1 MITTHDHGERPAAG
15 AQRVRPLHALAVCLI
30 GVLLLSAGAC
40 ARAKAKTMPDAP
52 PPLDVPAP
60 PPRDIE
66 TSETEP
72 PPLIPLPQEP
82 ARNAP
87 PRTRPATPPS
97 RPAETRP
104 EQPKPETPAETEA
117 PKPEETPRAPMLQ
130 TAPSEAEAELE
141 RTIRTT
147 LTRASND
154 LNRVDYRVLNPEART
169 QYDTAKNFIDQA
181 EKAVR
186 AKNLVFAKTLA
197 EKAAVIATQLY
208 GK

>member
-1 MITTHDHGERPAAG
+1 MRTTHDPVVRSTAPGLPALRAVALCALAVLTLAAG
-15 AQRVRPLHALAVCLI
+15 ACT
-30 GVLLLSAGAC
+30 
-40 ARAKAKTMPDAP
+40 RAKAKTMPDAP

-66 TSETEP
+66 TTEAEP

-87 PRTRPATPPS
+87 PRTRPAPPT
-97 RPAETRP
+97 RPAEPRIET
-104 EQPKPETPAETEA
+104 PKPEPAPETEP
-117 PKPEETPRAPMLQ
+117 PKPEEAPRPPTLQ
-130 TAPSEAEAELE
+130 TAPSQAEAELE
-141 RTIRTT
+141 KGIRTT
-147 LTRASND
+147 LTRATND
-154 LNRVDYRVLNPEART
+154 LNRVDYRVLSAEGRM
-169 QYDTAKNFIDQA
+169 QYDTAKSFIDQA

-197 EKAAVIATQLY
+197 DKAAVIATQLG